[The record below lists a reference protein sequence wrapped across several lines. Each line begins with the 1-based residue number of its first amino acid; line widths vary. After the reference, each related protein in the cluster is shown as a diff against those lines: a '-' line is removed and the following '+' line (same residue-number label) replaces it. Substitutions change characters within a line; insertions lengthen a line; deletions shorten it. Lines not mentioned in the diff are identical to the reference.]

1 MKFLYLVV
9 EELDNE
15 DNWNQAEAGVVK
27 TLEQATKVIPV
38 RKIRLNVD
46 HTRKQFLLMAQVMA
60 KRNQV
65 IHEVCVEVVSKLAT
79 TILIVTQA
87 REIRVVTSCAWRSI
101 QLDIVCRDNIEGHW
115 LLLLYVYFQLDSQAI
130 DLEGELVKAKR
141 QNEELR
147 KNNKKTKVKAEKFQY
162 QCEDLQT
169 KLVSK
174 C

>member
-162 QCEDLQT
+162 QCENLQT

>member
-27 TLEQATKVIPV
+27 ILEQATKVIPV

-115 LLLLYVYFQLDSQAI
+115 LLLYVYFQLHSQAI

-147 KNNKKTKVKAEKFQY
+147 KNNKKSKVKAEKFQY

>member
-27 TLEQATKVIPV
+27 ILEQATKVIPV

-65 IHEVCVEVVSKLAT
+65 IHEVCV
-79 TILIVTQA
+79 
-87 REIRVVTSCAWRSI
+87 
-101 QLDIVCRDNIEGHW
+101 
-115 LLLLYVYFQLDSQAI
+115 
-130 DLEGELVKAKR
+130 
-141 QNEELR
+141 
-147 KNNKKTKVKAEKFQY
+147 
-162 QCEDLQT
+162 
-169 KLVSK
+169 
-174 C
+174 

>member
-46 HTRKQFLLMAQVMA
+46 HARKQFLLMAQVME

-79 TILIVTQA
+79 NILIVTQA
-87 REIRVVTSCAWRSI
+87 REIRVVTPCA
-101 QLDIVCRDNIEGHW
+101 
-115 LLLLYVYFQLDSQAI
+115 
-130 DLEGELVKAKR
+130 
-141 QNEELR
+141 
-147 KNNKKTKVKAEKFQY
+147 
-162 QCEDLQT
+162 
-169 KLVSK
+169 
-174 C
+174 

>member
-27 TLEQATKVIPV
+27 ILEQATKVIPV
-38 RKIRLNVD
+38 RKIRLNVE

-115 LLLLYVYFQLDSQAI
+115 LLLYVYFQLDSQAI

>member
-46 HTRKQFLLMAQVMA
+46 HIRKQFLLMAQVMA

-115 LLLLYVYFQLDSQAI
+115 LLLYVYFQLDSQAI

>member
-15 DNWNQAEAGVVK
+15 DNWNQAEADVVK

-46 HTRKQFLLMAQVMA
+46 HIRKQFLLMAQVMA

-115 LLLLYVYFQLDSQAI
+115 LLLYVYFQLDSQAI

>member
-46 HTRKQFLLMAQVMA
+46 HIRKQFLLMAQVMA

-115 LLLLYVYFQLDSQAI
+115 LLFYVYFQLDSQAI

>member
-46 HTRKQFLLMAQVMA
+46 HARKQFLLMAQVMA

-162 QCEDLQT
+162 QCENLQT

>member
-87 REIRVVTSCAWRSI
+87 QEIRVVTSCAWRSI

-115 LLLLYVYFQLDSQAI
+115 LLLYVYFQLDSQAI

>member
-115 LLLLYVYFQLDSQAI
+115 LLLYVYFQLDSQAI

-147 KNNKKTKVKAEKFQY
+147 KNNKKSKVKAEKFQY

>member
-15 DNWNQAEAGVVK
+15 DNWDQAEAGVVK
-27 TLEQATKVIPV
+27 TLEQATKVIPI

-65 IHEVCVEVVSKLAT
+65 IREVCVEVVSKLAT

-87 REIRVVTSCAWRSI
+87 RGIRVVTPCAWRSI

-162 QCEDLQT
+162 QCEGLQT

>member
-87 REIRVVTSCAWRSI
+87 RDIRVVTSCAWRSI

-115 LLLLYVYFQLDSQAI
+115 LLLYVYFQLDSQAI

-147 KNNKKTKVKAEKFQY
+147 KNNKKAKVKAEKFQY

>member
-27 TLEQATKVIPV
+27 ILEQATKVIPV

-60 KRNQV
+60 KKNQV
-65 IHEVCVEVVSKLAT
+65 IREVCVEVVSKLAT

-87 REIRVVTSCAWRSI
+87 REIRVVTPCA
-101 QLDIVCRDNIEGHW
+101 
-115 LLLLYVYFQLDSQAI
+115 
-130 DLEGELVKAKR
+130 
-141 QNEELR
+141 
-147 KNNKKTKVKAEKFQY
+147 
-162 QCEDLQT
+162 
-169 KLVSK
+169 
-174 C
+174 

>member
-115 LLLLYVYFQLDSQAI
+115 LLLYVYFQLDSQAI

-162 QCEDLQT
+162 QCENLQT